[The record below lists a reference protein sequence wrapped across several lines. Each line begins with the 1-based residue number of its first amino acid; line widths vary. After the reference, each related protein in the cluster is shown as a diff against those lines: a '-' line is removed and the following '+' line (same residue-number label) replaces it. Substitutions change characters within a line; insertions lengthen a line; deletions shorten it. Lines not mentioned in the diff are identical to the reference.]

1 MRITILKGALHI
13 CREIDIHRW
22 PNGSDTHV
30 GAKGKEEMGRCNL
43 TCLDARTELQW
54 QCMFP
59 ETNFSVASIDNSS
72 AGMWMYREP
81 VAPE

>member
-1 MRITILKGALHI
+1 MGATRTL
-13 CREIDIHRW
+13 EQ
-22 PNGSDTHV
+22 
-30 GAKGKEEMGRCNL
+30 KGKEEMGRCNL
-43 TCLDARTELQW
+43 TCLDAGTELRW